1 MSRCGE
7 RRSTDEGIVTV
18 LRASIPLLGL
28 VCVLSG
34 AAACASTRAQARSD
48 PAPLEIPEPPPR
60 LIEPL
65 PEVAELPAPEPERRD
80 PVPPAPRLPRPARD
94 VGQASRSEPKADPA
108 KAPDPIPAVETPPPA
123 SPRAELRTPDPV
135 DDQGVRAI
143 LDRASKA
150 LARVDYRKLAKEAQ
164 EQYDTA
170 TRFIDQAKEALE
182 ARNQIAAKYLAEKAE
197 TIAKELTGR

>member
-7 RRSTDEGIVTV
+7 RRSTDEGTMTG

-28 VCVLSG
+28 LCVLSG
-34 AAACASTRAQARSD
+34 AAACVSTGAQTRSD

-65 PEVAELPAPEPERRD
+65 PEVAEMPAPEPERRD
-80 PVPPAPRLPRPARD
+80 PPPPAPRLKQPPRDA
-94 VGQASRSEPKADPA
+94 GQANRSEPKADPA
-108 KAPDPIPAVETPPPA
+108 KVPDPIPTVETPAPA
-123 SPRAELRTPDPV
+123 PPRAQLLTPDPV
-135 DDQGVRAI
+135 DDQGVREI

-150 LARVDYRKLAKEAQ
+150 LGRVDYRKLAKAAQ
-164 EQYDTA
+164 EQYNTA
-170 TRFIDQAKEALE
+170 TRFMEQAKEALQ
-182 ARNQIAAKYLAEKAE
+182 ARNQIAAKYLAEKAD